1 MLDFAVKTSACF
13 SWTCSKFLGF
23 LDVQQKSGY
32 WISNGTSAGH
42 ASSLGISK
50 DFNRN
55 LQIFLVGFHTLTS
68 APKNEKMCFFRGIDF
83 GSKTSQISEG
93 FGWNLQ
99 KFSIFWPQINVRKKT
114 TYIFALITSF
124 WAQIFQWYIL
134 VFFGCC
140 CSPCSSGGCCW
151 YPCHG
156 SHLIGECTT
165 HCCVGI
171 FALSVRQKVLGDL
184 IDKTMFLLGCEMKKA
199 GQCCPKQ
206 NGSG

>member
-1 MLDFAVKTSACF
+1 MSSRSLDIESPMVLLLAMHHPWEFQKISIETFRSFLLDF
-13 SWTCSKFLGF
+13 
-23 LDVQQKSGY
+23 
-32 WISNGTSAGH
+32 
-42 ASSLGISK
+42 
-50 DFNRN
+50 
-55 LQIFLVGFHTLTS
+55 TLWLLHQ
-68 APKNEKMCFFRGIDF
+68 KMCFFSGHWFRFQNITDF
-83 GSKTSQISEG
+83 RRFRLKPSE
-93 FGWNLQ
+93 
-99 KFSIFWPQINVRKKT
+99 IFHFLTPNQCPEKT
-114 TYIFALITSF
+114 TYMFSLITSF

-156 SHLIGECTT
+156 SHLIRECAT

-199 GQCCPKQ
+199 GQFCPKQ
-206 NGSG
+206 YGSG

>member
-68 APKNEKMCFFRGIDF
+68 APKNVFFF
-83 GSKTSQISEG
+83 E
-93 FGWNLQ
+93 
-99 KFSIFWPQINVRKKT
+99 
-114 TYIFALITSF
+114 ALISVPKHHRFPKVSAETFRCFTFSDPKSTPGKNNIF
-124 WAQIFQWYIL
+124 FFNYKFLSQIFQWYIL

-140 CSPCSSGGCCW
+140 CCCCSPCSSGGCWW

-156 SHLIGECTT
+156 SHLIGECAT

-171 FALSVRQKVLGDL
+171 FVLSVRQKVLGDL
-184 IDKTMFLLGCEMKKA
+184 IDKIMFLLGREMKKA
-199 GQCCPKQ
+199 GQFCPKQ
-206 NGSG
+206 YGSG

>member
-1 MLDFAVKTSACF
+1 MSSRSLDIESPMVLLLAMHHPWEFQKISIETFRSFLLDF
-13 SWTCSKFLGF
+13 
-23 LDVQQKSGY
+23 
-32 WISNGTSAGH
+32 
-42 ASSLGISK
+42 
-50 DFNRN
+50 
-55 LQIFLVGFHTLTS
+55 TLWLLHQ
-68 APKNEKMCFFRGIDF
+68 KMCFFFFFRGIYF

-124 WAQIFQWYIL
+124 WAHIFQWYIL

-156 SHLIGECTT
+156 SHLIRECAT

-184 IDKTMFLLGCEMKKA
+184 IDKIMFLLGREMKKA
-199 GQCCPKQ
+199 GQFCPKQ
-206 NGSG
+206 YGSG